1 VFTQY
6 DPESAALT
14 DELRGLFDEFGAGNW
29 SAEDLERHQ
38 TRKLREVIAYV
49 RANSPFYRA
58 KLSDIPDAVLAG
70 LRSGDIRSL
79 PFTTKADLQRAQ
91 FDLLSLPVSEA
102 WTFYETTGTTGN
114 PTPCPRTNG
123 DTIHNNTVLTAYYR
137 NVLAPHGQ
145 RQVIGISGPT
155 ELHATGDTFGDV
167 CRNLGHAVA
176 KMWPHSPVIGFD
188 RALEV
193 MRLLPVTGLFCT
205 PGMALRLARKAV
217 EAGLDPRRDFSLDVL
232 MLTGELLSPSLRDN
246 IGELWGAEAHNCLY
260 ASQEASVLA
269 AATSD
274 GTLRTAPLINLY
286 EVIDPATGEPVAP
299 GPDGVRYGELV
310 VTNLYTG
317 AKPLV
322 RYRTGDL
329 VRMTQAGPGAAVP
342 APSLEAVGRVRD
354 RLRLNG
360 HLVNGYDLE
369 NLLLRHF
376 RGYLDYQ
383 ITVACDDAGTDRLS
397 LTLNADPDRN
407 RADGIA
413 RAVADCR
420 QELDTVLSVG
430 FGDPGPITSTGAMVS
445 WKAARVVD
453 LRDPRSQASAESR
466 SAERI
471 AGARA

>member
-1 VFTQY
+1 MFTQY

-14 DELRGLFDEFGAGNW
+14 DELRGQFDEFGEGKWTA
-29 SAEDLERHQ
+29 DQLEAHQ
-38 TRKLREVIAYV
+38 SRRLREVLAYV

-58 KLSDIPDAVLAG
+58 KLAAIPDEVLAG
-70 LRSGDIRSL
+70 LRVGDLGSL
-79 PFTTKADLQRAQ
+79 PFTTKQDLQQAQ
-91 FDLLSLPVSEA
+91 FDVLSLPVSAA
-102 WTFYETTGTTGN
+102 WTVYETTGTTGK

-123 DTIHNNTVLTAYYR
+123 DTIHNNSVLTAYYR
-137 NVLAPHGQ
+137 DIFASHGDS
-145 RQVIGISGPT
+145 QVVGISGPS

-167 CRNLGHAVA
+167 CRNLGYAVA

-193 MRLLPVTGLFCT
+193 MRLLPITGLFCT
-205 PGMALRLARKAV
+205 PGMALRLAQKAV
-217 EAGLDPRRDFSLDVL
+217 EAGLDPRRDFSLDLL

-246 IGELWGAEAHNCLY
+246 IGVLWGAEAHNCLY

-274 GTLRTAPLINLY
+274 GSLRIAPLINHY
-286 EVIDPATGEPVAP
+286 EVIDPATAQPVLP

-310 VTNLYTG
+310 VTHLYTG
-317 AKPLV
+317 AKPLI

-329 VRMTQAGPGAAVP
+329 VRLTEAGPGAAVP
-342 APSLEAVGRVRD
+342 APSLEAVGRARD
-354 RLRLNG
+354 RLTLNG
-360 HLVNGYDLE
+360 HLINGYDLE
-369 NLLLRHF
+369 NLLLRRF

-383 ITVACDDAGTDRLS
+383 IRVSRDDAGTDLLS
-397 LTLNADPDRN
+397 LTLNAEPDRF
-407 RADGIA
+407 REDIE
-413 RAVADCR
+413 RAVADCHD
-420 QELDTVLSVG
+420 ELGTALSVG

-453 LRDPRSQASAESR
+453 LRDPDTGNSVESR

-471 AGARA
+471 ARARV

>member
-1 VFTQY
+1 MFTRY
-6 DPESAALT
+6 DPGAAALT
-14 DELRGLFDEFGAGNW
+14 DELRGLFDEFGRGKWTAD
-29 SAEDLERHQ
+29 DLAAHQ
-38 TRKLREVIAYV
+38 TGKLREVLAYV
-49 RANSPFYRA
+49 RARSPFYRA
-58 KLSDIPDAVLAG
+58 RLADLSEAQIAG
-70 LRSGDIRSL
+70 LTLDDVGSL
-79 PFTTKADLQRAQ
+79 PFTTKQDLQQAQ
-91 FDLLSLPVSEA
+91 FDMLSLPVSEA
-102 WTFYETTGTTGN
+102 WTFYETTGTTGK

-137 NVLAPHGQ
+137 DIFAPHGDG
-145 RQVIGISGPT
+145 QVIGVSGPT

-193 MRLLPVTGLFCT
+193 MRLLPITGLFCT
-205 PGMALRLARKAV
+205 PGMALRLAKKAV
-217 EAGLDPRRDFSLDVL
+217 EAGLDPQKDFSLDVL
-232 MLTGELLSPSLRDN
+232 MLTGELMSPSLREN
-246 IGELWGAEAHNCLY
+246 IGALWGAEAHNCLY

-269 AATSD
+269 AATAD

-310 VTNLYTG
+310 ITNLYTG

-322 RYRTGDL
+322 RYRTGDM
-329 VRMTQAGPGAAVP
+329 VRLTDPGPDAAVP
-342 APSLEAVGRVRD
+342 APSLEPVGRVRD

-369 NLLLRHF
+369 HLLLRHL

-383 ITVACDDAGTDRLS
+383 ITVTSDDQGRDLLS
-397 LTLNADPDRN
+397 LTLHADQDRPWADAID
-407 RADGIA
+407 RAA
-413 RAVADCR
+413 ADCR
-420 QELDTVLSVG
+420 AELDTALSVT

-453 LRDPRSQASAESR
+453 LREAGAGSSVESH

-471 AGARA
+471 AAGRA

>member
-1 VFTQY
+1 MR
-6 DPESAALT
+6 E
-14 DELRGLFDEFGAGNW
+14 RFDEFGEGKWTA
-29 SAEDLERHQ
+29 AELENHQ
-38 TRKLREVIAYV
+38 TGKLREVLAYV
-49 RANSPFYRA
+49 RANSPFYRE
-58 KLSDIPDAVLAG
+58 KLRDIPDSVLAG
-70 LRSGDIRSL
+70 LRVGDIRNL
-79 PFTTKADLQRAQ
+79 PFTTKQDLQQAQ
-91 FDLLSLPVSEA
+91 FDVLSLPVSDA
-102 WTFYETTGTTGN
+102 WTVYETTGTTGN

-123 DTIHNNTVLTAYYR
+123 DSIHNNTVLTAYYR
-137 NVLAPHGQ
+137 DIFARHGN

-167 CRNLGHAVA
+167 CRNLGHTVA

-205 PGMALRLARKAV
+205 PGMALRLAQKAV
-217 EAGLDPRRDFSLDVL
+217 EAGLDPRRDFSLDL
-232 MLTGELLSPSLRDN
+232 IMLTGELLSPSLRDN
-246 IGELWGAEAHNCLY
+246 IGTVWGADAHNCLY

-274 GTLRTAPLINLY
+274 GTLRTAPLINHY
-286 EVIDPATGEPVAP
+286 EVIDPGTGEPAAP
-299 GPDGVRYGELV
+299 GPDGVRSGELV

-329 VRMTQAGPGAAVP
+329 VRMSEPGPGAAVP
-342 APSLEAVGRVRD
+342 APALEPIGRVRD
-354 RLRLNG
+354 RLEING
-360 HLVNGYDLE
+360 HVVGGYDLE
-369 NLLLRHF
+369 NLLLRRF

-383 ITVACDDAGTDRLS
+383 ITVTRDDTGTDLLT
-397 LTLNADPDRN
+397 LTLNTDLYRQGGTDTQ
-407 RADGIA
+407 

-420 QELDTVLSVG
+420 EELDTALSVA

-453 LRDPRSQASAESR
+453 RRDPRATTSTESR

-471 AGARA
+471 AAARA